1 MKMART
7 WYGRYVGHQRSGR
20 GWTGRDARCR
30 CNKRR
35 VIVRKSGSTQ
45 YTMYMER
52 QEARD
57 KRQETKE
64 RSSQERARGRVERCL
79 QSWLN
84 IAKMIALF
92 CSLKMMRTHVRTYIC
107 MHSPVWETSEFMPIA
122 KHRRPLHD
130 TPACRGVPIYI
141 FYMRPVFLLSF
152 FPFALS
158 HFLFFLFLSLAA
170 HSAVGLFDSEAPS
183 IVMFGVASDDI
194 ANVIDSLGSGSLES
208 ICAARDD

>member
-1 MKMART
+1 MPDVDVTNA
-7 WYGRYVGHQRSGR
+7 GSS
-20 GWTGRDARCR
+20 
-30 CNKRR
+30 
-35 VIVRKSGSTQ
+35 SGSTQ

-52 QEARD
+52 QEARG
-57 KRQETKE
+57 KRQETGDRRQKKGVL
-64 RSSQERARGRVERCL
+64 RTRARGRVERCL

-158 HFLFFLFLSLAA
+158 HFLFLFFFSPLHRIL
-170 HSAVGLFDSEAPS
+170 P
-183 IVMFGVASDDI
+183 
-194 ANVIDSLGSGSLES
+194 SGSLTLKLRPS
-208 ICAARDD
+208 

>member
-35 VIVRKSGSTQ
+35 VIVRKHAVYNVHG
-45 YTMYMER
+45 
-52 QEARD
+52 EARG
-57 KRQETKE
+57 KRQETRDRRQKKGVL
-64 RSSQERARGRVERCL
+64 RTRARGRVERCL

-92 CSLKMMRTHVRTYIC
+92 CSLKMMRTHVRTYIG

-170 HSAVGLFDSEAPS
+170 HFAVGLFDSEAPS
-183 IVMFGVASDDI
+183 IVMFGVASDGI
-194 ANVIDSLGSGSLES
+194 G
-208 ICAARDD
+208 